1 MGGSLVYLVNRPQF
15 AKLKPCKLV
24 LTINNLLVDVLI
36 RQTFFHQMLE
46 TSQCAKLSR
55 YMVYAVV
62 TWTRVVC
69 LIYTPKV

>member
-1 MGGSLVYLVNRPQF
+1 MRGKFGVFGESSTIRQT
-15 AKLKPCKLV
+15 KTKLV

-55 YMVYAVV
+55 YTVYAVV